1 MQGQRGSTQ
10 SEQKLAVLGH
20 ELCSVLNGIQGMTEL
35 LGGSGLNG
43 EQRQLLEATKLSVKQ
58 MHWLIESFDPNRRA
72 PVFPLPARRCSLDG
86 RILLEQAVR
95 CHASA
100 AKMKNNLLLLIF
112 DPQLPPRWFS
122 DACLLRQVIDNLLS
136 NSIKFTQ
143 SGQVVLEARRP
154 PAGQGREKGLELL
167 IRDTGIGFSQ
177 AAARRIFKPFEQA
190 GPGISRVYGGSGLG
204 LYICRRTVSRLQGQ
218 LDCNSQP
225 GHGSCF
231 RIFLPDVIDPGPSEE
246 RERKSSLLSCMT
258 CFVTVPADFGRSVE
272 ALLTRMGIAVESGRE
287 EHRSC
292 PETGFVMEISRAH
305 SYGKDSTLEHSLLL
319 TPEPVLSGTGPLPG
333 DRQMQ
338 APFLESTLGPLLM
351 EMALEWRLCQQSSAP
366 TVSKS

>member
-1 MQGQRGSTQ
+1 MQGQRESIQ
-10 SEQKLAVLGH
+10 SEQKLAMLGH
-20 ELCSVLNGIQGMTEL
+20 ELYSVLNGIQGMTEL

-58 MHWLIESFDPNRRA
+58 MHWLIESIDPNRRA

-86 RILLEQAVR
+86 RVLLEQAVR

-100 AKMKNNLLLLIF
+100 AETRNNLLLLIL

-122 DACLLRQVIDNLLS
+122 DACLLRQVIDNLLG
-136 NSIKFTQ
+136 NAIKFTQ

-154 PAGQGREKGLELL
+154 SAGQDRDRGLELL
-167 IRDTGIGFSQ
+167 IRDNGIGFSR

-190 GPGISRVYGGSGLG
+190 GPGISQAYGGSGLG

-218 LDCNSQP
+218 LDCSSQP

-231 RIFLPDVIDPGPSEE
+231 RVFLPDVIDLDSSRE
-246 RERKSSLLSCMT
+246 RMRKSSLLSCMT
-258 CFVTVPADFGRSVE
+258 CFVTVPADFGRSIE
-272 ALLTRMGIAVESGRE
+272 ALLTRMGVRVESCRAE
-287 EHRSC
+287 QRPC
-292 PETGFVMEISRAH
+292 PESGFMMEISRAH
-305 SYGKDSTLEHSLLL
+305 RRNKNV
-319 TPEPVLSGTGPLPG
+319 TPEHRLLFAPVPITSGKAPLPR

-351 EMALEWRLCQQSSAP
+351 EMVLEWKIGQQAVP
-366 TVSKS
+366 